1 MRRGGEEAGGATAR
15 WRGGGGR
22 GRNSSD
28 MLERRM
34 QGARLGCTG
43 KEREERDMEI
53 ERRDEEDEEQSKL
66 GLFEHNL
73 TVKAL

>member
-1 MRRGGEEAGGATAR
+1 MARRQEAQRRGGEEEEVGGATAATC
-15 WRGGGGR
+15 WREGCR
-22 GRNSSD
+22 G
-28 MLERRM
+28 
-34 QGARLGCTG
+34 LGWVALV
-43 KEREERDMEI
+43 KREREERDMEI